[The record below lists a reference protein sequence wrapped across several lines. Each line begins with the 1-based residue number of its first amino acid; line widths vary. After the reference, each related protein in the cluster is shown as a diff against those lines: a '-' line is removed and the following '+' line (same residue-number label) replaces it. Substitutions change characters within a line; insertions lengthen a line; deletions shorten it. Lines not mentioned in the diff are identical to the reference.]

1 MIREQLLQAGS
12 MDALT
17 AMVEDIDK
25 RIESGVL
32 KDVPEHT
39 QRRWRAAAERRRIEL
54 ESEAKPK
61 AETKK
66 KGKKK

>member
-1 MIREQLLQAGS
+1 MIREQLLQAEN

-25 RIESGVL
+25 RIESGAL

-39 QRRWRAAAERRRIEL
+39 QRRWRAATERRRIEL
-54 ESEAKPK
+54 EATARLQAKP
-61 AETKK
+61 KK
-66 KGKKK
+66 KGKK